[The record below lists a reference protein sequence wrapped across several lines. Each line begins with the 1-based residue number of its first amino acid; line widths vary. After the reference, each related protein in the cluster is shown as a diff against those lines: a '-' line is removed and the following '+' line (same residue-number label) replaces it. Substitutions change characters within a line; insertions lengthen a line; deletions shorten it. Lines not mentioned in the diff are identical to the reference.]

1 MASRR
6 YAPITAN
13 RLYRADIRARR
24 VLTLMAD
31 RGRGEAILF
40 ITRIRGTKSAVV
52 TAALFCCSRC
62 DTTQATSQVRH
73 PIHAD
78 ASAIINRFIVLPCV
92 KTPECQRAIPRRF
105 DPTTQTDKFCQMPD
119 KTGELSYS
127 RTVNPSSLE
136 IACAV
141 SRNGL
146 SRFFSPICFS
156 RDVDS
161 EIEMA

>member
-1 MASRR
+1 MP
-6 YAPITAN
+6 PITAN

-119 KTGELSYS
+119 KTRRAVLFANGKSQLI
-127 RTVNPSSLE
+127 RDSL
-136 IACAV
+136 C
-141 SRNGL
+141 GFTQ
-146 SRFFSPICFS
+146 RFEQIFSPICFS

>member
-1 MASRR
+1 MP
-6 YAPITAN
+6 PITAN

-92 KTPECQRAIPRRF
+92 KTPECQRAIPAALIPLRKRTNF
-105 DPTTQTDKFCQMPD
+105 VRCLIKP
-119 KTGELSYS
+119 GELSYS

>member
-1 MASRR
+1 MP
-6 YAPITAN
+6 PITAN

-52 TAALFCCSRC
+52 TAALFCCSWC

-92 KTPECQRAIPRRF
+92 KTPECQSRAIPRRLIPLRKRTNF
-105 DPTTQTDKFCQMPD
+105 VRCLIKP
-119 KTGELSYS
+119 GELSYS